1 MKLKLYKSIF
11 YFFAICMI
19 STTYAQKFDKKYTE
33 NFKVNKNVEVAIN
46 ASNTDI
52 NVTTWNKNEVIITA
66 FIEVQGVSK
75 EEAEKYFKN
84 WNFEALG
91 NKNKVQITS
100 KGNSSSLFKNDFLV
114 FNDMDIQIPKF
125 DSIIFPNIKTIV
137 LPEMNFDFDFDLNGI
152 LEGMD
157 NLDEIVGKDGKYSFQ
172 WNDGDTNINI
182 NSKKDWEA
190 FKKTKKYKE
199 LKKKLTIDK
208 AKMKK
213 EFAESKEQMKK
224 ELAKAKLEIKKID
237 KEKIKAELLKA
248 KEELQK
254 LKLNFSSDS
263 KNLIIDG
270 KKVKIKKRLEIKV
283 PKNATFDLNTRHCK
297 VKLPST
303 VASGNVN
310 YGAFNAN
317 SLNGGKLTINYSPV
331 LINNLSTSNLF
342 LNNVI
347 DAKIASITNTKLS
360 NNSSRV
366 NIEKIN
372 QNVEI
377 SDRFGELIIQN
388 IIPNYKMFHLI
399 LDNSDAKLNLS
410 TANEK
415 LKFMSSSIMLPKKI
429 SDHKKSSVFNGHI
442 RAHSNDNT
450 FRIEGENS
458 KLTII
463 KENL

>member
-11 YFFAICMI
+11 SIFAICI
-19 STTYAQKFDKKYTE
+19 LGTTYGQKFDKKYKE
-33 NFKVNKNVEVAIN
+33 KFKINKNVEVAIN

-52 NVTTWNKNEVIITA
+52 NVTTWNKNEVAITA
-66 FIEVQGVSK
+66 FIEVEGVSK

-114 FNDMDIQIPKF
+114 FNNMDIQIPEL
-125 DSIIFPNIKTIV
+125 DSIIFPTIDAIV

-157 NLDEIVGKDGKYSFQ
+157 DLDEIVGKDGNYSFQ
-172 WNDGDTNINI
+172 WNDGDTNVNI

-199 LKKKLTIDK
+199 LKKRMTIDK

-213 EFAESKEQMKK
+213 EFAESKKQMKK
-224 ELAKAKLEIKKID
+224 ELLKAKLEIKKVD
-237 KEKIKAELLKA
+237 KEKIRAELLKA
-248 KEELQK
+248 KEELHK
-254 LKLNFSSDS
+254 LKLSFSSDS
-263 KNLIIDG
+263 NNLIIDG

-283 PKNATFDLNTRHCK
+283 PSNATFDLNTRHCK
-297 VKLPST
+297 VKLPNT

-310 YGAFNAN
+310 YGTFNAN

-331 LINNLSTSNLF
+331 SINNLSKSNLF

-347 DAKIASITNTKLS
+347 YAKIASITNTKLS
-360 NNSSRV
+360 NNSSGV
-366 NIEKIN
+366 NIVKVN

-388 IIPNYKMFHLI
+388 VISNYQTFTLM
-399 LDNSDAKLNLS
+399 LDNSEAELNVSNLKSKLNFSATSLEVS
-410 TANEK
+410 NKHINNKKATIFNGFINASNNNNTINIEGKHSK
-415 LKFMSSSIMLPKKI
+415 LK
-429 SDHKKSSVFNGHI
+429 
-442 RAHSNDNT
+442 
-450 FRIEGENS
+450 
-458 KLTII
+458 II